1 MTTARTLTAS
11 QERSALAALRAS
23 QLLAD
28 APEQDLQA
36 VVTEFADVSAEGGD
50 LLLQQGSASGGFG
63 FLLEGQVAVRVN
75 GAEVTRL
82 GRGEPFGEISAL
94 LGDPTTADVVALG
107 PVRFLM
113 LPRERLRDFL
123 TRHPDLCYCMLQA
136 EARRLRN
143 PDRWYSS
150 TAIGTPRAHWTP
162 GSWRSRPVAQQ
173 PDWPDATELEHA
185 LGELRGLPPLVFG
198 GEAARLRAE
207 LAEVAAGRAFLL
219 QAGDCAETFADLTTP
234 AVTNRLRVLLQ
245 MGIVLTYGS
254 GRHIVKVARMA
265 GQFAKPRSS
274 STERVDGVDL
284 PVYRGDIVNDVEPV
298 PAARAPD
305 PRRMLTAYQH
315 ASAKLNLIRSLTTG
329 GFGGLSQI
337 HAWNRDFVA
346 ASPVGRRYERI
357 ALEID
362 RALRFVQA
370 SRIGGPSD
378 HADRADVWTSHEA
391 LLLPYEQ
398 ALTRRDEQTG
408 DWYDTSAHMLWVG
421 ERTRTPD
428 GAHVEFLSGV
438 ENPVACKLGPT
449 ASPKEALELCDRLN
463 PERIPGRLTLITRMG
478 ATHVGAVL
486 PLLLAAVR
494 DAGHPVVWACD
505 PMHANT
511 IVTSTGRKTRHF
523 DDVLEEVR
531 AFFAACNAESVCPGG
546 LHVELTGDDVTECL
560 GGGESLNEQDLDL
573 RYATT
578 CDPRLNGRQSLDLA
592 FRVAELLRTTN

>member
-1 MTTARTLTAS
+1 M
-11 QERSALAALRAS
+11 
-23 QLLAD
+23 
-28 APEQDLQA
+28 
-36 VVTEFADVSAEGGD
+36 
-50 LLLQQGSASGGFG
+50 
-63 FLLEGQVAVRVN
+63 
-75 GAEVTRL
+75 
-82 GRGEPFGEISAL
+82 
-94 LGDPTTADVVALG
+94 
-107 PVRFLM
+107 
-113 LPRERLRDFL
+113 
-123 TRHPDLCYCMLQA
+123 
-136 EARRLRN
+136 
-143 PDRWYSS
+143 
-150 TAIGTPRAHWTP
+150 
-162 GSWRSRPVAQQ
+162 
-173 PDWPDATELEHA
+173 
-185 LGELRGLPPLVFG
+185 FG

-219 QAGDCAETFADLTTP
+219 QAGDCAETFADLSD
-234 AVTNRLRVLLQ
+234 ARGDNRLRVLLQ

-274 STERVDGVDL
+274 STERVDGVEL

-298 PAARAPD
+298 PAARVPD
-305 PRRMLTAYQH
+305 PRRMLTAYHH

-357 ALEID
+357 AVEID

-370 SRIGGPSD
+370 SRIAGPSD
-378 HADRADVWTSHEA
+378 HADRVDVWTSHEA
-391 LLLPYEQ
+391 LLLPYEE

-449 ASPKEALELCDRLN
+449 ATPKEALELCERLN
-463 PERIPGRLTLITRMG
+463 PERVPGRLTLISRMG
-478 ATHVGAVL
+478 ATRVGAVL

-531 AFFAACNAESVCPGG
+531 AFFAACKRRVGVPRRPSRRTHRRRRHGVPWRRREPQRAGPRPP
-546 LHVELTGDDVTECL
+546 LRDHVRPPPQRPPVARSRL
-560 GGGESLNEQDLDL
+560 
-573 RYATT
+573 
-578 CDPRLNGRQSLDLA
+578 PRR
-592 FRVAELLRTTN
+592 RVAAHHEVTPHIVATARLWRAAARRGLPGVRREAAYV